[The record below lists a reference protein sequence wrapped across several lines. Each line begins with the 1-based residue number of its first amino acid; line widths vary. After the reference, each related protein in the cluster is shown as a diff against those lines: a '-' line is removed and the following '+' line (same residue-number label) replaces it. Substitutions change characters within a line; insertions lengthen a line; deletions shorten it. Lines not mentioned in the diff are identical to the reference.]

1 MPSVTQLRSPSR
13 LAIFLVNLLDPAA
26 YGAFVA
32 GFCFDI
38 IYFMTQEIFWVK
50 GASWLNFFGL
60 LFAIIPR
67 LINLYQV
74 WVSHSVSRLLA
85 ARRSFWLNALA
96 IIVAIFN
103 AFVHSRDAWGVM
115 PAGLVLSGVT
125 VALLVLAVLN
135 NALSTPRQQQEAL

>member
-1 MPSVTQLRSPSR
+1 MPSVTHPRLPSR

-38 IYFMTQEIFWVK
+38 VYYMTQEIFWVK

-60 LFAIIPR
+60 LFAVIPR

-74 WVSHSVSRLLA
+74 WFSRPFTQILA
-85 ARRSFWLNALA
+85 ARRSFWLNTLA

-115 PAGLVLSGVT
+115 PAGLVLSAVT

-135 NALSTPRQQQEAL
+135 HALSSPRYQEEAL

>member
-1 MPSVTQLRSPSR
+1 MPSVTHPRSPSR
-13 LAIFLVNLLDPAA
+13 VAMFLFNLLDPAA

-50 GASWLNFFGL
+50 EASWLNFFGL
-60 LFAIIPR
+60 LFAVIPR

-74 WVSHSVSRLLA
+74 WISRSVQRLLA

-96 IIVAIFN
+96 IVAAIFN

-115 PAGLVLSGVT
+115 PTGLILSGVT
-125 VALLVLAVLN
+125 VVLLVLAVVN
-135 NALSTPRQQQEAL
+135 QALSIPLHQEDVL